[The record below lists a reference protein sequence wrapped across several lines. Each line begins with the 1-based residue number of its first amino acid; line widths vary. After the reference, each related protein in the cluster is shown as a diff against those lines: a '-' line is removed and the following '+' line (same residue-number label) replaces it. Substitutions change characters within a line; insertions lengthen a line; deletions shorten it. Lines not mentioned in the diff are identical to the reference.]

1 MTNRAFA
8 NTIISEILMEAV
20 EDDWGTNLAHRIT
33 NHSLLDDL
41 NEDEREMIMER
52 VDAIAWDVR
61 DAIYKL
67 AEFIS
72 SVG

>member
-20 EDDWGTNLAHRIT
+20 EDDWGTSLAHRIT

-41 NEDEREMIMER
+41 SEDEREMIMER